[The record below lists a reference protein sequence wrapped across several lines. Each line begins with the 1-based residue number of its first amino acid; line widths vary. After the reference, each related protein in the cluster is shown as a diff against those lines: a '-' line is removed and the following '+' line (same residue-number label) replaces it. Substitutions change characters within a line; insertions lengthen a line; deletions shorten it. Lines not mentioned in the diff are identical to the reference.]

1 MGDILDAQ
9 NKSFY
14 HDIKSILQTARDNAY
29 KSVNFIM
36 VEAYWNI
43 GKKIVEVEQNGET
56 KAKYGSKLISELSK
70 QLTVDFGSGFSAR
83 NIRNMRQL
91 YNCFPIWQTVSAK
104 LSWSHYLLILK
115 IENEKAKDYYIQET
129 IASNWS
135 VRALERQINSL
146 YYERL
151 ISSHEKQ
158 LVIQEAKE
166 NTKNLQLTA
175 KDIIKDPYVLEF
187 LDLKDNKSFR
197 ENELESAL
205 LEKIQEFLLE
215 LGRGFAFVSR
225 QKRIKTQTS
234 DFYIDLV
241 FYNYLLKCFVLVD
254 LKIGKLTHQDIG
266 QIDMY
271 VNMYDDLEKNESDNP
286 TIGIILCTDK
296 DETIVKYSH
305 INSKDNLFVSK
316 YQLYLP
322 SEEEL
327 KREIERDVLNIE
339 TKGNI

>member
-1 MGDILDAQ
+1 MKEVLQTQ
-9 NKSFY
+9 NSFY

-56 KAKYGSKLISELSK
+56 KAKYGSNLISELSK
-70 QLTVDFGSGFSAR
+70 QLTVDFGSGFTPQ
-83 NIRNMRQL
+83 NLRNMRQFYL
-91 YNCFPIWQTVSAK
+91 VFSNCHTLCSE
-104 LSWSHYLLILK
+104 LSWSHYRLIMR
-115 IENEKAKDYYIQET
+115 IENEKARDYYIQES

-151 ISSHEKQ
+151 ISSQEKQ
-158 LVIQEAKE
+158 PVIQEAKE

>member
-151 ISSHEKQ
+151 ISSQEKQ
-158 LVIQEAKE
+158 SVIQEAKE

-327 KREIERDVLNIE
+327 KREIERDVLGI
-339 TKGNI
+339 KRGNL

>member
-1 MGDILDAQ
+1 MKEALQTQ
-9 NKSFY
+9 NSFY

-56 KAKYGSKLISELSK
+56 KAKYGSNLISELSK
-70 QLTVDFGSGFSAR
+70 QLTVDFGKGF
-83 NIRNMRQL
+83 NTTNLKMMRQFYL
-91 YNCFPIWQTVSAK
+91 IFPNRHTLCDQ
-104 LSWSHYLLILK
+104 LSWSHYRLIMR
-115 IENEKAKDYYIQET
+115 IENEKARDYYIQET

-146 YYERL
+146 YYERI
-151 ISSHEKQ
+151 ISSQEKQ
-158 LVIQEAKE
+158 PVIQEAKE

-327 KREIERDVLNIE
+327 KREIEWDVLNIE
-339 TKGNI
+339 TRGNI

>member
-1 MGDILDAQ
+1 MIKISEKENND
-9 NKSFY
+9 FY
-14 HDIKSILQTARDNAY
+14 QDIKIILQTARDNAY

-83 NIRNMRQL
+83 NIRNMRQF

-115 IENEKAKDYYIQET
+115 IENEKVRYYYIQET

-151 ISSHEKQ
+151 ISSQEKQ
-158 LVIQEAKE
+158 PVIQEAKE
-166 NTKNLQLTA
+166 NTKNLQITA

-205 LEKIQEFLLE
+205 L
-215 LGRGFAFVSR
+215 
-225 QKRIKTQTS
+225 
-234 DFYIDLV
+234 
-241 FYNYLLKCFVLVD
+241 
-254 LKIGKLTHQDIG
+254 
-266 QIDMY
+266 
-271 VNMYDDLEKNESDNP
+271 
-286 TIGIILCTDK
+286 
-296 DETIVKYSH
+296 
-305 INSKDNLFVSK
+305 
-316 YQLYLP
+316 
-322 SEEEL
+322 
-327 KREIERDVLNIE
+327 
-339 TKGNI
+339 

>member
-1 MGDILDAQ
+1 MSEILEQQ
-9 NKSFY
+9 NNNFY
-14 HDIKSILQTARDNAY
+14 QDIKSILQFARDNAY
-29 KSVNFIM
+29 RSVNFIM

-43 GKKIVEVEQNGET
+43 GKKIVQEEQNGNDRAE
-56 KAKYGSKLISELSK
+56 YGTYLIKELSA
-70 QLTVDFGSGFSAR
+70 QLTVEFGKGFTST
-83 NIRNMRQL
+83 NLKMMRQF
-91 YNCFPIWQTVSAK
+91 YNAFPNSHTLCDQ
-104 LSWSHYLLILK
+104 LSWSHYRLIMRV
-115 IENEKAKDYYIQET
+115 ENEKARKWYIKES

-151 ISSHEKQ
+151 LSSKEKQ
-158 LVIQEAKE
+158 PVIEEAKE
-166 NTKNLQLTA
+166 NTKSLQLTP

-187 LDLKDNKSFR
+187 LELKDNKSFR
-197 ENELESAL
+197 ENELERAL

-215 LGRGFAFVSR
+215 LGRGFAFVAR

-241 FYNYLLKCFVLVD
+241 FYNYLLKCFVLID

-271 VNMYDDLEKNESDNP
+271 VNMYDDLEKDESDNP

-296 DETIVKYSH
+296 DETVVKYSH
-305 INSKDNLFVSK
+305 INDKDNLFVSK
-316 YQLYLP
+316 YQMVLP

-327 KREIERDVLNIE
+327 KSEIERDILNIE
-339 TKGNI
+339 EKVDL

>member
-1 MGDILDAQ
+1 MKKVLQTQ
-9 NKSFY
+9 NSFY

-56 KAKYGSKLISELSK
+56 KAKYGSKLISELST
-70 QLTVDFGSGFSAR
+70 QLTIDFGKGF
-83 NIRNMRQL
+83 NTTNLKMMRQFYL
-91 YNCFPIWQTVSAK
+91 IFPNRHTLCDQ
-104 LSWSHYLLILK
+104 LSWSHYRLIMR
-115 IENEKAKDYYIQET
+115 IENEKARDYYIEET

-151 ISSHEKQ
+151 ISSQEKQ

-327 KREIERDVLNIE
+327 RREIERDVLGI
-339 TKGNI
+339 KRGNL

>member
-151 ISSHEKQ
+151 ISSQEKQ
-158 LVIQEAKE
+158 SVIQEAKE

>member
-1 MGDILDAQ
+1 MSEIIKQ
-9 NKSFY
+9 NSNNFFE
-14 HDIKSILQTARDNAY
+14 DIKSILQNARNNAY

-36 VEAYWNI
+36 VEAYWNV
-43 GKKIVEVEQNGET
+43 GKKIVEVEQDGET
-56 KAKYGSKLISELSK
+56 KAKYGSNLINELSK
-70 QLTVDFGSGFSAR
+70 QLTADFGKGFTQQ
-83 NIRNMRQL
+83 NLRNMRQFYL
-91 YNCFPIWQTVSAK
+91 NFPNRHTLCSE
-104 LSWSHYLLILK
+104 LSWSHYRLIMR
-115 IENEKAKDYYIQET
+115 IENEKAREYYIKES

-151 ISSHEKQ
+151 ISSQKKESVIEESIEK
-158 LVIQEAKE
+158 
-166 NTKNLQLTA
+166 TKDLLLTP

-187 LDLKDNKSFR
+187 LELKDNKSFR
-197 ENELESAL
+197 ENELESAVID
-205 LEKIQEFLLE
+205 KIQEFLLE

-225 QKRIKTQTS
+225 QKRIKTQSS

-271 VNMYDDLEKNESDNP
+271 VNMYDDLEKSNDDNP
-286 TIGIILCTDK
+286 TIGLILCTDK

-305 INSKDNLFVSK
+305 INSRDNLFVSK

-322 SEEEL
+322 TEEEL
-327 KREIERDVLNIE
+327 KREIERDILGI
-339 TKGNI
+339 

>member
-151 ISSHEKQ
+151 ISSQEKQ

-327 KREIERDVLNIE
+327 KREIERDVLGI
-339 TKGNI
+339 KRGNL

>member
-115 IENEKAKDYYIQET
+115 IEDEKAKDYYIQET

-151 ISSHEKQ
+151 ISSQEKQ

>member
-1 MGDILDAQ
+1 
-9 NKSFY
+9 
-14 HDIKSILQTARDNAY
+14 
-29 KSVNFIM
+29 M

-151 ISSHEKQ
+151 ISSQEKQ

-241 FYNYLLKCFVLVD
+241 FYNYLLKF
-254 LKIGKLTHQDIG
+254 K
-266 QIDMY
+266 
-271 VNMYDDLEKNESDNP
+271 
-286 TIGIILCTDK
+286 
-296 DETIVKYSH
+296 
-305 INSKDNLFVSK
+305 F
-316 YQLYLP
+316 
-322 SEEEL
+322 
-327 KREIERDVLNIE
+327 
-339 TKGNI
+339 

>member
-14 HDIKSILQTARDNAY
+14 HDIKSILQTARDNDY

-115 IENEKAKDYYIQET
+115 LENEKASDYYIEQT

-151 ISSHEKQ
+151 ISSQEKQ

-327 KREIERDVLNIE
+327 KREIERDVLGI
-339 TKGNI
+339 KRGNL

>member
-1 MGDILDAQ
+1 MKEVLQTQ
-9 NKSFY
+9 NSFY

-83 NIRNMRQL
+83 NIRNMRQF

-115 IENEKAKDYYIQET
+115 IENEKARDYYIQET

-151 ISSHEKQ
+151 ISSQEKQ
-158 LVIQEAKE
+158 PVIQEAKE

-254 LKIGKLTHQDIG
+254 LKIGKLSHQDIG

-286 TIGIILCTDK
+286 TIGMILCTDK

-322 SEEEL
+322 SEEEF
-327 KREIERDVLNIE
+327 KREIERKNWKNLDN
-339 TKGNI
+339 

>member
-104 LSWSHYLLILK
+104 LSWNHYLLILK

-151 ISSHEKQ
+151 ISSQEKQ